1 MLWAGFLFGL
11 LGSFHCVGMCGAIAL
26 ALPGAGGPNWR
37 YVAGRV
43 LYNLGRV
50 TTYASLG
57 AVAGLLG
64 RGLQLAGWQQSLSLL
79 SGGLILVLVV
89 APERW
94 LSRAA
99 AFLKLDGVLARV
111 KSQLLYFYR
120 QPSLSALYITGLL
133 NGLLP
138 CGMVYLALAG
148 ALSVPGA
155 AGAATYMA
163 LFGLGTLPLMLALS
177 LSGQLVPSVWRAR
190 MRRAVPVM
198 ATCLAL
204 LFIVRGLSLG
214 IPYLSPQLNGTA
226 RVTTRGAMQQ
236 PATVHYC
243 HGPAAVA
250 EIKPTPS
257 SK

>member
-26 ALPGAGGPNWR
+26 ALPGAGGSRGR

-50 TTYASLG
+50 TTYATLG
-57 AVAGLLG
+57 AAAGLVGQSL
-64 RGLQLAGWQQSLSLL
+64 RLAGWQQSLSLL
-79 SGGLILVLVV
+79 SGGLILLLV
-89 APERW
+89 ATPERY

-99 AFLKLDGVLARV
+99 AFVGLDAVLARV
-111 KSQLLYFYR
+111 KNRLMYFYQ
-120 QPSLSALYITGLL
+120 QPSLGALYATGVL

-138 CGMVYLALAG
+138 CGLVYLALAG
-148 ALSVPGA
+148 ALSAPGVAGA
-155 AGAATYMA
+155 AGYMA

-177 LSGQLVPSVWRAR
+177 LTGQLVPLSWRGR

-198 ATCLAL
+198 AAL
-204 LFIVRGLSLG
+204 MAGLFIVRGLGLG
-214 IPYLSPQLNGTA
+214 IPYLSPQPGRHA
-226 RVTTRGAMQQ
+226 HGRHHSMAQ

-243 HGPAAVA
+243 HGDNSAQAQ
-250 EIKPTPS
+250 
-257 SK
+257 